1 MTRNMKKLYTIINY
15 CDNHDCEQCF
25 MWKGNLCM
33 FRRGVV
39 PCAIRDIKFPNKVM
53 HMEDIDALYAVRQLN
68 RLCASGHCKQCEFYN
83 EESSPPCLF
92 AYLSFPHLWP
102 EEIKG
107 RYKDVHKAQET
118 NL

>member
-15 CDNHDCEQCF
+15 CDNHDCEKCLL
-25 MWKGNLCM
+25 WVKNKCV
-33 FRRGVV
+33 FRYIIPPYRIQELRANKI
-39 PCAIRDIKFPNKVM
+39 AIN
-53 HMEDIDALYAVRQLN
+53 MEDIDALAAVRDLVKMC
-68 RLCASGHCKQCEFYN
+68 RTIHCDNCEFYN

-102 EEIKG
+102 EQIKG